1 MAGYNYDKSGR
12 NPGDIRRRR
21 GPPKPIAKA
30 VTKNPRVTKKA
41 TRKKSSP
48 VMAGSRSE
56 ADIAR
61 RRAAPRSG
69 QVKTQPVMAGKVD
82 RSKPATTV
90 RKAVSTTTVREK
102 PKTPNPKGAGS
113 RGAQALK
120 WPYNFNREANRLLKK
135 QQDAEA
141 AAKKRKEAY
150 LKMKAGEEAVL
161 KRIREQQAEIKRQR
175 AAQNPRGRGRGR

>member
-30 VTKNPRVTKKA
+30 VTKNPSVTKKA

-90 RKAVSTTTVREK
+90 REK

-120 WPYNFNREANRLLKK
+120 SPYNFNREANRLLKK
-135 QQDAEA
+135 QQDTEA

>member
-69 QVKTQPVMAGKVD
+69 QVKTQPVMAGKVN
-82 RSKPATTV
+82 RSKPA
-90 RKAVSTTTVREK
+90 TTVREK

-120 WPYNFNREANRLLKK
+120 SPYNFNREANRLLKK
-135 QQDAEA
+135 QQDTEA
-141 AAKKRKEAY
+141 AAKKTHRSLFKNESRRRGSFKE
-150 LKMKAGEEAVL
+150 
-161 KRIREQQAEIKRQR
+161 
-175 AAQNPRGRGRGR
+175 N